1 MASPNLFL
9 DAPIPGQ
16 SLTVEPGSV
25 PWENPPQYV
34 TLADAVGFYTDRLD
48 DPDAIL
54 QLLDALEKDIP
65 ILTIVNTF
73 TKASLMYGYHTVDI
87 GFLVTPIL
95 VEMIKTIAELN
106 DVPYIVS
113 FEDQAKDATVSPR
126 VLKKIIDDMKANIK
140 SNPDV
145 IVKESRKGLMAKGEK

>member
-25 PWENPPQYV
+25 PWENPPQYA
-34 TLADAVGFYTDRLD
+34 TLADVVGFYTEKID
-48 DPDAIL
+48 DPEVIL
-54 QLLDALEKDIP
+54 DLLDTLDKDIP

-73 TKASLMYGYHTVDI
+73 TKASVMKGYHTVDL

-106 DVPYIVS
+106 DVSYIVS
-113 FEDQAKDATVSPR
+113 YDEQMKTERVSPR
-126 VLKKIIDDMKANIK
+126 VIKKLIDEMKNKVEAN
-140 SNPDV
+140 PETV
-145 IVKESRKGLMAKGEK
+145 VKESRKGLMAKGEK

>member
-34 TLADAVGFYTDRLD
+34 TLADAVGFYTEKMD
-48 DPDAIL
+48 DPEIIL
-54 QLLDALEKDIP
+54 DLLDTLKRDIP
-65 ILTIVNTF
+65 ILTIVNTI
-73 TKASLMYGYHTVDI
+73 TKASLMKGYHTVDV
-87 GFLVTPIL
+87 GFLITPIL

-106 DVPYIVS
+106 DVPYIIS
-113 FEDQAKDATVSPR
+113 YDDQMKTERVNPR
-126 VLKKIIDDMKANIK
+126 VIKQLIEEMRTKIEAN
-140 SNPDV
+140 PET
-145 IVKESRKGLMAKGEK
+145 IVEQPRKGLMAKGEK

>member
-25 PWENPPQYV
+25 PWENPPQYT
-34 TLADAVGFYTDRLD
+34 TLAEVVGFYTEKMDDADVILD
-48 DPDAIL
+48 
-54 QLLDALEKDIP
+54 LLDLLQKDIP
-65 ILTIVNTF
+65 ILSIVNTL
-73 TKASLMYGYHTVDI
+73 TKASLMKGYHTVDV

-113 FEDQAKDATVSPR
+113 YDDQIKTERVNPRVIKQLIEEMRATV
-126 VLKKIIDDMKANIK
+126 KAN
-140 SNPDV
+140 P
-145 IVKESRKGLMAKGEK
+145 ESVVEQPRKGLMAKGEK

>member
-25 PWENPPQYV
+25 PWENPPQYA
-34 TLADAVGFYTDRLD
+34 TLADVVGFYTEKID
-48 DPDAIL
+48 DPEVIL
-54 QLLDALEKDIP
+54 DLLDTLDKDIP

-73 TKASLMYGYHTVDI
+73 TKASVMKGYHTVDL

-106 DVPYIVS
+106 DVSYIVS
-113 FEDQAKDATVSPR
+113 YDEQMKTERVSPR
-126 VLKKIIDDMKANIK
+126 VIKKLIDEMKNKVEAN
-140 SNPDV
+140 PETV
-145 IVKESRKGLMAKGEK
+145 VKESRKGLMAKGDK

>member
-25 PWENPPQYV
+25 PWENPPQYA
-34 TLADAVGFYTDRLD
+34 TLADVVGFYTEKID
-48 DPDAIL
+48 DPEVIL
-54 QLLDALEKDIP
+54 DLLDTLDKDIP

-73 TKASLMYGYHTVDI
+73 TKASVMKGYHTVDL

-106 DVPYIVS
+106 DVSYIVS
-113 FEDQAKDATVSPR
+113 YDDQIKTERVSPR
-126 VLKKIIDDMKANIK
+126 VIKQLIDEMKTKVEAN
-140 SNPDV
+140 PETV
-145 IVKESRKGLMAKGEK
+145 VKESRKGLMAKGEK

>member
-34 TLADAVGFYTDRLD
+34 TLADAVGFYTEKMD
-48 DPDAIL
+48 DPEIIL
-54 QLLDALEKDIP
+54 DLLDTLKRDIP
-65 ILTIVNTF
+65 ILTIVNTI
-73 TKASLMYGYHTVDI
+73 TKASLMKGYHTVDV
-87 GFLVTPIL
+87 GFLITPIL

-106 DVPYIVS
+106 DVPYIIS
-113 FEDQAKDATVSPR
+113 YDDQMKTERVNPR
-126 VLKKIIDDMKANIK
+126 VIKQLIEEMRAKIEAN
-140 SNPDV
+140 PET
-145 IVKESRKGLMAKGEK
+145 IVEQPRKGLMAKGEK

>member
-16 SLTVEPGSV
+16 SLTGEPGSV

-34 TLADAVGFYTDRLD
+34 TLADAVGFYTDKLD
-48 DPDAIL
+48 DPEAIL
-54 QLLDALEKDIP
+54 PLLDALERDIP

-73 TKASLMYGYHTVDI
+73 TKASLMYGYHTVDV

-113 FEDQAKDATVSPR
+113 FEDQAKAATVSPR
-126 VLKKIIDDMKANIK
+126 VLKKIMDDMKANIK
-140 SNPDV
+140 ANPDV
-145 IVKESRKGLMAKGEK
+145 VVKESRKGLMSRGEE

>member
-34 TLADAVGFYTDRLD
+34 NLADVVGFYTEKIDNPEVILD
-48 DPDAIL
+48 
-54 QLLDALEKDIP
+54 LLDTLEKDIP

-73 TKASLMYGYHTVDI
+73 TKASVMKGYHTVDL

-106 DVPYIVS
+106 DVSYIVS
-113 FEDQAKDATVSPR
+113 YDDQMKTERVSPR
-126 VLKKIIDDMKANIK
+126 VIKQLIDEMKSKVEAN
-140 SNPDV
+140 PETV
-145 IVKESRKGLMAKGEK
+145 VEQPRKGLMAKGEK

>member
-1 MASPNLFL
+1 MVSPNLFL

-48 DPDAIL
+48 DPEAIL
-54 QLLDALEKDIP
+54 QLLDALERDIP

-126 VLKKIIDDMKANIK
+126 VLKKIIDDMKADIK
-140 SNPDV
+140 ANPEM

>member
-34 TLADAVGFYTDRLD
+34 TLADVVGFYTEKMD
-48 DPDAIL
+48 DPEVIL
-54 QLLDALEKDIP
+54 DLLDTIKRDIP
-65 ILTIVNTF
+65 ILTIVNTL
-73 TKASLMYGYHTVDI
+73 TKASLMKGYHTVDV

-106 DVPYIVS
+106 DVPYIIS
-113 FEDQAKDATVSPR
+113 YDDQMKTERVNPR
-126 VLKKIIDDMKANIK
+126 VIKQLIEEMRTKIEAN
-140 SNPDV
+140 PET
-145 IVKESRKGLMAKGEK
+145 IVEQPRKGLMAKGEK

>member
-34 TLADAVGFYTDRLD
+34 TLADAVGFYTEKMD
-48 DPDAIL
+48 DPEIIL
-54 QLLDALEKDIP
+54 DLLDTIKRDIP
-65 ILTIVNTF
+65 ILTIVNTI
-73 TKASLMYGYHTVDI
+73 TKASLMKGYHTVDV
-87 GFLVTPIL
+87 GFLITPIL

-106 DVPYIVS
+106 DVPYIIS
-113 FEDQAKDATVSPR
+113 YDDQMKTERVNPR
-126 VLKKIIDDMKANIK
+126 VIKQLIEEMRTKIEAN
-140 SNPDV
+140 PET
-145 IVKESRKGLMAKGEK
+145 IVEQPRKGLMAKGEK

>member
-1 MASPNLFL
+1 MQSPDIFL

-16 SLTVEPGSV
+16 SLTGELGNF

-34 TLADAVGFYTDRLD
+34 TLADAVGFYTDKMD
-48 DPDAIL
+48 NPDVIL
-54 QLLDALEKDIP
+54 QLLDALERDIP

-73 TKASLMYGYHTVDI
+73 TKASLMYGYHTVDV

-106 DVPYIVS
+106 DVSYIVS
-113 FEDQAKDATVSPR
+113 FDDQAKTETVSPR
-126 VLKKIIDDMKANIK
+126 VLKKIMDDMKADIK
-140 SNPDV
+140 ANPEMV
-145 IVKESRKGLMAKGEK
+145 VKESRKGLMSRGEE

>member
-34 TLADAVGFYTDRLD
+34 TLADVVGFYTEKID
-48 DPDAIL
+48 DPEVIL
-54 QLLDALEKDIP
+54 DLLDTLKRDIP

-73 TKASLMYGYHTVDI
+73 TKASLMKGYHTVDL

-113 FEDQAKDATVSPR
+113 YDDQMKTERVSPR
-126 VLKKIIDDMKANIK
+126 VIKQLIDEMKAK
-140 SNPDV
+140 VEANPETV
-145 IVKESRKGLMAKGEK
+145 VEQHRKGLMAKGEK

>member
-25 PWENPPQYV
+25 PWENPPQYT
-34 TLADAVGFYTDRLD
+34 TLAEVVGFYTEKMDDADVILD
-48 DPDAIL
+48 
-54 QLLDALEKDIP
+54 LLDLLQKDIP
-65 ILTIVNTF
+65 ILSIVNTL
-73 TKASLMYGYHTVDI
+73 TKASLMKGYHTVDV

-106 DVPYIVS
+106 DVSYIVS
-113 FEDQAKDATVSPR
+113 YDDQMKTERVNPR
-126 VLKKIIDDMKANIK
+126 VIKQLIEEMKTKVK
-140 SNPDV
+140 SNP
-145 IVKESRKGLMAKGEK
+145 ESVVEQPRKGLMAKGEK